1 MSPHPPRQQ
10 DEQQRA
16 FLRQAGILRKN
27 LIAWDSTL
35 HSVRGEDWPSM
46 LGRLNAAFNQ
56 AGNLDRGI
64 DDASEHFAYVPR
76 RCLANAQDVAFFLST
91 RLVVAPSSSSSS
103 SSSSGGGERDA
114 AADGGIDGK
123 RNDDDGGD
131 GSGRGGEE
139 PAAARLRRY
148 ERRAAELASEFEG
161 GMIRF

>member
-91 RLVVAPSSSSSS
+91 RLVVAAPSSSSS
-103 SSSSGGGERDA
+103 GERD
-114 AADGGIDGK
+114 DGEGNDGK

-131 GSGRGGEE
+131 CDGGGEE
-139 PAAARLRRY
+139 PAARLRRY

>member
-91 RLVVAPSSSSSS
+91 RLVVAPWWSSSW
-103 SSSSGGGERDA
+103 SSSSGGEWDDDD
-114 AADGGIDGK
+114 DGGIDGK

>member
-91 RLVVAPSSSSSS
+91 RLVVAAPSSSSSS
-103 SSSSGGGERDA
+103 GERD
-114 AADGGIDGK
+114 DCEGNDGK
-123 RNDDDGGD
+123 RNDGDGGD
-131 GSGRGGEE
+131 CDGGGEE
-139 PAAARLRRY
+139 PAARLRRY

>member
-1 MSPHPPRQQ
+1 
-10 DEQQRA
+10 
-16 FLRQAGILRKN
+16 
-27 LIAWDSTL
+27 
-35 HSVRGEDWPSM
+35 M

-91 RLVVAPSSSSSS
+91 RLVVAAPSSSSSS
-103 SSSSGGGERDA
+103 SSGERD
-114 AADGGIDGK
+114 DGEGNDGK